1 MQIQGL
7 HKNIYRL
14 ANYALSQEKYE
25 LRRKR
30 YETPVC
36 KWHKLG
42 FPIKYVGGGI
52 SRATY
57 YCYERHLRALA
68 KEIAPLS
75 LKPKTFRK
83 VLWG

>member
-36 KWHKLG
+36 TWHKLG
-42 FPIKYVGGGI
+42 FPIKYVGGGSVEQPIIAMSVI
-52 SRATY
+52 S
-57 YCYERHLRALA
+57 ER
-68 KEIAPLS
+68 
-75 LKPKTFRK
+75 
-83 VLWG
+83 